1 MFTHLVAEPME
12 LASHKDIVIFREM
25 MKQQI
30 DNKKV
35 ELGTDL
41 DVVGALAIVEDDF
54 DNHRVDPITF
64 SRYALG
70 MMIGNGYP
78 DGVTT
83 GLKASVDERAIIERV
98 VSKAAAH
105 SRNLQFAADQIWSAN
120 PSPRATNQHVDI
132 LNRLSLVAP
141 AEPYFEYVPQISE
154 RYKNLDSILH
164 EICASFAGT
173 PAAELMGHAQ
183 TDIADLTTQSF
194 ILTFSSLSEFEQA
207 EIIDVFNKNK
217 ASDDFYRD
225 VGRAF
230 VYIKTFC
237 DTTARAK
244 DFVENVVLEPVQH
257 LITAIPAG
265 YITKLDH
272 TGSTLPQ
279 RNALRAFLAALEN
292 PDFSAN
298 KKEICLNA
306 LFKKLNPLI
315 PAAANAIMPAIQD
328 SIDAILLKP
337 IIANQGAAIN
347 FTLTKYDQIKTCIDA
362 IKGLEP
368 IWQDIHYRALIS
380 KIRLMNLDTKNKQIN
395 LFNRQ
400 KNTMI
405 NELIASRIKAITPP
419 KELISPV
426 PIAANPAGSVDSVVA
441 LALLI
446 ANVNILEHINIYG
459 EAADAFGPATNDY
472 RIIDTGAAVNKRLAN
487 FLAHHCIA
495 NYIPAAGNV
504 QKDQIIDAIQ
514 IHFNAIDVQAGITII
529 EKKRA
534 KVALVEAIMHRLLNH
549 TPRAVAVRKQ
559 LQEMG
564 IGPQEALVAGYADIV
579 QQVEDSPLVNQYDY
593 SDIHSI
599 LGLINTFP
607 PPEMHVY
614 TNMEKI
620 KELPSVDWQGALDNY
635 VFAANQHPELSRQP
649 AETDQA
655 YWARIGLY
663 CIDAYNRRIKPHI
676 FPDGLLVA
684 LNAAQGAVPQL
695 LPFTAPMFDGVDDAS
710 NVYSFYTPP
719 GAAGFAG
726 GIQNIP
732 VGVTEA
738 EYKRQIHDFDLTR
751 PNLNQQTLEFRQNIS
766 RAYERIHA
774 YAIKTLTELF
784 GTGTPLVAPS
794 AGENL
799 AHQWD
804 FPAGFTPERIEL
816 CKKALLIFAYFDRA
830 GDNYAVDYADMQM
843 LMGRFAHCPDG
854 KKTGI
859 ETIATRT
866 LTALSGQVLAAAE
879 DFDTYVKNIILRTF
893 KSDSIEELSAHEH
906 YENVSIVATIKHRNQ
921 AFWNTPTDILPHYIE
936 HYFDSDYAFK
946 PSAAYGNGDQLQR
959 NAHYPNIDR
968 LLQYFYQHIYAGPH
982 ELVNQIYQYLHSAN
996 QVTRE
1001 EFFEHVRTMLN
1012 TRRPFHDWAEED
1024 SAQDFI
1030 RVLMQERYCEVIAPT
1045 VQAVAAA
1052 AIGDEL
1058 EPDYMFTRRGLETI
1072 LFYAGYLAWNGPAD
1086 QHPLIADWHA
1096 NLAWLHAHDPDAY
1109 SKIYTQ

>member
-1 MFTHLVAEPME
+1 
-12 LASHKDIVIFREM
+12 M

-173 PAAELMGHAQ
+173 PAAELMMYAQ

-217 ASDDFYRD
+217 ASDAFDHD
-225 VGRAF
+225 VGQAF

-237 DTTARAK
+237 DTTAKAK
-244 DFVENVVLEPVQH
+244 DFIENSVLEPVAP

-265 YITKLDH
+265 LITKLDH

-279 RNALRAFLAALEN
+279 RNALRAFVEGV
-292 PDFSAN
+292 N
-298 KKEICLNA
+298 KLTPQRKEFCMNVLFRTLNI
-306 LFKKLNPLI
+306 P
-315 PAAANAIMPAIQD
+315 PAAHEITQRIQAL
-328 SIDAILLKP
+328 IDAIPLKP
-337 IIANQGAAIN
+337 VIN
-347 FTLTKYDQIKTCIDA
+347 NRFEAGKFTLSEYALIKTCIDA
-362 IKGLEP
+362 IKRLEP
-368 IWQDIHYRALIS
+368 IWQDIHYRALIE
-380 KIRLMNLDTKNKQIN
+380 KIKRMHLDAGNKQIN
-395 LFNRQ
+395 LFNSQ
-400 KNTMI
+400 KNTMV

-426 PIAANPAGSVDSVVA
+426 PIADNPDGSVDSAVA

-446 ANVNILEHINIYG
+446 ADANILEHINIYG
-459 EAADAFGPATNDY
+459 EAADAFGPASNDY

-495 NYIPAAGNV
+495 DYIPAAGNV

-534 KVALVEAIMHRLLNH
+534 KVALVEGIMYALLNH

-564 IGPQEALVAGYADIV
+564 IGPQEALVAGNAYIV

-599 LGLINTFP
+599 LDLIHAFP
-607 PPEMHVY
+607 SPETHVY

-866 LTALSGQVLAAAE
+866 LTALSGQVLAAAG

-996 QVTRE
+996 QVT
-1001 EFFEHVRTMLN
+1001 
-1012 TRRPFHDWAEED
+1012 
-1024 SAQDFI
+1024 
-1030 RVLMQERYCEVIAPT
+1030 
-1045 VQAVAAA
+1045 
-1052 AIGDEL
+1052 
-1058 EPDYMFTRRGLETI
+1058 
-1072 LFYAGYLAWNGPAD
+1072 
-1086 QHPLIADWHA
+1086 
-1096 NLAWLHAHDPDAY
+1096 
-1109 SKIYTQ
+1109 